1 MNKWVYENYTNETLV
16 IDDPKEVTN
25 RISFE
30 FFNMTK
36 CNIKIVGKCQNIS
49 VQSCKNTTLETDMVV
64 SQVELFKCQAFN
76 LRAMTQLPMGSIE
89 GCNQVH
95 VYLTNAT
102 LNAKLSTSC
111 TRSTI
116 LHFPKEGITDE
127 QLFEDDDN
135 FETSAVPEVFTTT
148 LAERKLVTEGY
159 MEDD

>member
-1 MNKWVYENYTNETLV
+1 M
-16 IDDPKEVTN
+16 
-25 RISFE
+25 
-30 FFNMTK
+30 
-36 CNIKIVGKCQNIS
+36 
-49 VQSCKNTTLETDMVV
+49 QSCKNTTLETDMVV

-76 LRAMTQLPMGSIE
+76 LKAMKQLPMCAIE

-102 LNAKLSTSC
+102 LNAKMSTSC

-116 LHFPKEGITDE
+116 MHFPKAGIADE
-127 QLFEDDDN
+127 QLLEDDDN

-148 LAERKLVTEGY
+148 IAEQKLVTEGY